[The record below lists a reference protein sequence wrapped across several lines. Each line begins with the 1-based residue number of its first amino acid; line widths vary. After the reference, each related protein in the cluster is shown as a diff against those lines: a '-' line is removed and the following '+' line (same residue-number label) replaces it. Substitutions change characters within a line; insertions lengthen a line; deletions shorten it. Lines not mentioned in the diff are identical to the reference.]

1 MAKYTIGVDFGSLSA
16 RAVLVDTATGREIC
30 VSDMDYP
37 HGVMDLT
44 LAATGA
50 PLPAGYALQDPADYL
65 AALEHVLRALFRES
79 GVEPGEV
86 AGIGVD
92 FTCCTLLP
100 VRGDGT
106 PLSFD
111 PAFRENP
118 HAYAKLWKHHAA
130 QKYADRINALA
141 RERGETWLRRFGGSV
156 SSEWMFPKIAEVLD
170 NAPEI
175 YENAAFFI
183 EAGDWINWMLTGRQT
198 RSYVF
203 AAYKSMYEKD
213 REYPSEDF
221 FAALDPRLR
230 YVVAEKLDAPV
241 LGAGECAGVVCA
253 SAAER
258 FGLAEGT
265 VVAVALPDAHAAAPA
280 LDIRRSGDL
289 FAVLGT
295 SGCFLMLGD
304 RDVPV
309 PGTCGTVEDGILP
322 GFFGYEAGLCCLGDH
337 FAYAAKSLT
346 SPEYVREAEERGIPM
361 LQLLLEKAAA
371 KAPGESG
378 VLALN
383 WFNGNRSILVNSE
396 LSGLFVGLTL
406 ATRPEDLL
414 RALLEATA
422 FGMRNIVEN
431 FEVHGVPVKRIVASG
446 GIARKDPFT
455 MQLYADILGR
465 ELAIAGTAQG
475 PALGMAISAAVA
487 ADVYSDYPSAMDSM
501 CHLSDKVYRPDPQ
514 SRAVY
519 DRLYTSYLA
528 LHDLFGRGG
537 CTVMAELRQIAADAK
552 KQRSGRKAP

>member
-16 RAVLVDTATGREIC
+16 RAVLAETETGREIC
-30 VSDMDYP
+30 DAAMDYP
-37 HGVMDLT
+37 HGVMDSV
-44 LAATGA
+44 LAASGA
-50 PLPAGYALQDPADYL
+50 PLPQGYALQDPADYL
-65 AALEHVLRALFRES
+65 LVLGHVLPALFEKS
-79 GVEPGEV
+79 GVDPAEV

-106 PLSFD
+106 PLCFED
-111 PAFRENP
+111 AYRTNP
-118 HAYAKLWKHHAA
+118 HAYVKLWKHHAA

-141 RERGETWLRRFGGSV
+141 RERGETWLARFGGSV
-156 SSEWMFPKIAEVLD
+156 SSEWMFPKIAEVL
-170 NAPEI
+170 NEAPEI

-203 AAYKSMYEKD
+203 AAYKSLYLKNE
-213 REYPSEDF
+213 EYPSEEF
-221 FAALDPRLR
+221 FAALDPRMR
-230 YVVAEKLDAPV
+230 HVVAEKLDAPV
-241 LGAGECAGVVCA
+241 LGAGECAGVV
-253 SAAER
+253 SAEAAAR
-258 FGLAEGT
+258 FGLAPGT
-265 VVAVALPDAHAAAPA
+265 VVAIALPDAHAAAPA
-280 LDIRRSGDL
+280 LDIRRPGDL

-304 RDVPV
+304 RDVQV

-322 GFFGYEAGLCCLGDH
+322 GFYGYEAGLCCLGDH
-337 FAYAAKSLT
+337 FAYAAQNLT
-346 SPEYVREAEERGIPM
+346 SPDYVREAEARGVSM
-361 LQLLLEKAAA
+361 LRLLLDKAAA

-396 LSGLFVGLTL
+396 LSGLFVGMTL
-406 ATRPEDLL
+406 STRPEDLL

-422 FGMRNIVEN
+422 FGARNIIEN
-431 FEVHGVPVKRIVASG
+431 FEAYGVPVRRIVASG

-465 ELAIAGTAQG
+465 DIAIAGTAQG

-487 ADVYSDYPSAMDSM
+487 AGVYPDYPAAIHAMS
-501 CHLSDKVYRPDPQ
+501 HLSDTVYRPDPAH
-514 SRAVY
+514 RAVY
-519 DRLYTSYLA
+519 DRLYAAYLS
-528 LHDLFGRGG
+528 LHDYFGRGG
-537 CTVMAELRQIAADAK
+537 STVMAQLRQISEEAK
-552 KQRSGRKAP
+552 KAKEDRR